1 MTTTKLSHSQN
12 WTPESAVNQVV
23 KIVKSSQDPADLA
36 ESIIYNKINELGI
49 PHSTAD
55 LAYKFTQI
63 AWGRVFLDDMGV
75 EFPSDYFCFNG
86 AGNVVEH
93 GVLID
98 NPFFKVAIRLAK
110 ECPKSHF
117 SPIFA
122 VMSADVQVV
131 NDALNAGASPKDL
144 VLFPPCLFIESL
156 TSEGFQKA
164 QKYISLKMSY
174 KHLKKVPAES
184 TAIKKKP
191 WWKF

>member
-1 MTTTKLSHSQN
+1 MNTTKLSHSQN
-12 WTPESAVNQVV
+12 WTPESAVNQIV
-23 KIVKSSQDPADLA
+23 KIVKSSQDPADLS
-36 ESIIYNKINELGI
+36 ESIIYNKISELGI

-63 AWGRVFLDDMGV
+63 AWGRVFLDDMGL
-75 EFPSDYFCFNG
+75 EFSSEYFCFNG

-93 GVLID
+93 GLLIE
-98 NPFFKVAIRLAK
+98 NPFFKVAIKLAK
-110 ECPKSHF
+110 KCPKSQF

-144 VLFPPCLFIESL
+144 VLFPPCLFIEPP
-156 TSEGFQKA
+156 TSEGAQKA

-174 KHLKKVPAES
+174 RHLKKVSTES
-184 TAIKKKP
+184 KPIKNKP